1 MPGNEVEDRICNLFE
16 LDNSS
21 QGQHLPHS
29 VDGSWSLLND
39 NQWIGKQRQSVVPLN
54 FNLQNYG
61 VQQLDSLRGR
71 GGESTSVQYKPSFS
85 KLTPRPEN
93 YRNHS
98 RNYQLNINGS
108 LLGNQSFQTMQNQ
121 PRVFGEYMGYD
132 QHSLTLR
139 SLSTLKSQP
148 EYESGTDSP
157 TLTANSERSEIT
169 EVSTDFNFLRGQ
181 QQLASGHQPG
191 IPQPGLMQQS
201 GYNDMQLL
209 QQHMMFKQLQ
219 DLQRQQQIQQLG
231 DVRQQNSINQLSAMS
246 KQAAGI
252 QFPPLNGTPINDAS
266 QMFMNWPQ
274 LGASSAGQGVAN
286 KLIFSPENGQPLR
299 SMGHVPQPLDG
310 SLYGTPVATARG
322 STGQYPQV
330 QGIPQAQKS
339 VVQSSGFSHP
349 FLRDQFTVSP
359 DQLSMVQ
366 GALISSQ
373 GFPGKNM
380 FGDIPNQAL
389 NSVILSGNFQ
399 EGNSPQTNASVKEFS
414 GRQEQTVW
422 PAMQQKQMQH
432 SPSLGLVPLDP
443 VEEKILYNTDDT
455 IWDASIGRRPD
466 VGAVGLSSTLET
478 TDLGNSFPSIQSGSW
493 SALMQS
499 AVAEASSSD
508 TGLQEEWSGLTF
520 QNTEQST
527 DNQLSNFMESENQ
540 PTGWIDNNLQ
550 SASSFSS
557 KPLHMTND
565 SSMSSSFPGFQ
576 QPGIQFPADQREGL
590 CQDVSHESMEKSPK
604 VIGEWVDCNPQQ
616 KPASEAS
623 QQVQSLMHLNNAWPG
638 QLYERSEG
646 EAYEQRTA
654 ARREDS
660 QMNFSAVPYAVMAQ
674 QTTNQQVMESNQS
687 EYMGRASIPI
697 ENKEKESMGRNSQQ
711 IGNGPHVYDNSNGGE
726 CETYE
731 KRHSYYQS
739 ENSNGSYNSKG
750 LSGSEQGFSG
760 QFQLFGNASA
770 NSINLGQGRLPH
782 PRGNSRASEE
792 VPSKGDITSVVSDG
806 SIVAAQASQNM
817 LELLHKVDQSR
828 DDGNITPYGSADC
841 NLLTKVPEAE
851 LAKSGSQLY
860 NQPPTSQGFGL
871 RLSPPS
877 QRLPNSTHF
886 LSSHGLPQTAPHL
899 NSRQVNSEL
908 REKNQTLLASPS
920 SVQTS
925 PSHELSQRAD
935 WGDKSNA
942 SGQTGM
948 SYLNKQRNSSTGYIP
963 ESKNPSNQPFMQF
976 RSGAPVASQSSQ
988 EALPPTGG
996 RYPLF
1001 NLSAS
1006 QDNSRQMGT
1015 NHSGQQFPVL
1025 EAGPVSQPS
1034 VMSGI
1039 SKQGDVSARP
1049 HNVWTNVPSQR
1060 PPTVLEHLKV
1070 SSNFLSSKDPSHNST
1085 VSSSKGGYG
1094 LSEFVT
1100 ASQHQISPEII
1111 DASKHISDSGALA
1124 SGSLV
1129 AHSHHLDLDRVKN
1142 EDNHAHGTTGRNTV
1156 SVGHSLESSPNLHQN
1171 YSLLDQVRAMKHV
1184 ETDPSMKSPGVRHDS
1199 FLSRDANMMK
1209 FLTESSDDPRMRA
1222 MSQPTLQDRPT
1233 NETAQFAQNNSQNQ
1247 SRINNLVSNLM
1258 EHSQVNPHMV
1268 PSLWKQFGTLKN
1280 GQMLPTYNAKVAT
1293 GQFSL
1298 RKPSQ
1303 NLQIHNAVVEQV
1315 ETADGIQ
1322 GGTIVPNA
1330 VAALA
1335 GTEHISA
1342 PYVLATDITSQS
1354 MAIRRPK
1361 KRKSVTSEP
1370 CPWHKEVTEGSQ
1382 RVQNMSTAEECW
1394 TEATNR
1400 VIEKVEDEVEMA
1412 EDVQPMLRSKRR
1424 LILTTQ
1430 LMQQLLCPAPR
1441 SILSADATLHHDSV
1455 IYFISRLSLGDACN
1469 FTCCTRNDLLVSTDN
1484 NNMTFEKLKTNE
1496 GTDGQQLLEVVDELS
1511 ARAQKLENDFQR
1523 VEKTASPVD
1532 VRVECQELER
1542 FAVINRFAKFHI
1554 RAQADA
1560 SGTSSSGPT
1569 KPFLQRYVTALPM
1582 PRKLPEG
1589 LQCISL

>member
-29 VDGSWSLLND
+29 VDGSWSLLNED
-39 NQWIGKQRQSVVPLN
+39 QWVGKQRQSVVPLN
-54 FNLQNYG
+54 FDLQNYG
-61 VQQLDSLRGR
+61 VQQLGR
-71 GGESTSVQYKPSFS
+71 GGESPSVQWKPNFL

-121 PRVFGEYMGYD
+121 PRVFGEYTGYD

-139 SLSTLKSQP
+139 AFSTLKSQP

-169 EVSTDFNFLRGQ
+169 EVSTDFNFVRGQ

-201 GYNDMQLL
+201 GYNDLQLL

-219 DLQRQQQIQQLG
+219 ELQRQPQIQQLG
-231 DVRQQNSINQLSAMS
+231 DVRQQNSINQLSAIS

-252 QFPPLNGTPINDAS
+252 QFSPLNGTPINDTS

-274 LGASSAGQGVAN
+274 LSASSAGQGVAN
-286 KLIFSPENGQPLR
+286 RLIFSPENGQPVR

-330 QGIPQAQKS
+330 QGIPQAQKP
-339 VVQSSGFSHP
+339 VVQSSGFSNP

-380 FGDIPNQAL
+380 FGDIPNQGL

-443 VEEKILYNTDDT
+443 VEEKILYNMDDT
-455 IWDASIGRRPD
+455 IWDVSFGRRPD

-478 TDLGNSFPSIQSGSW
+478 TDLGNSLPSIQSGSW

-527 DNQLSNFMESENQ
+527 DNQLSNFMESENL

-550 SASSFSS
+550 NASSFSS

-576 QPGIQFPADQREGL
+576 QSGIQFPADQREGL
-590 CQDVSHESMEKSPK
+590 RQEVSHESMEKSPK

-616 KPASEAS
+616 KPASGAS

-638 QLYERSEG
+638 HLYERSEG
-646 EAYEQRTA
+646 EAHQQKTA
-654 ARREDS
+654 AHREDS
-660 QMNFSAVPYAVMAQ
+660 QMNFSAVPCPLMNQ
-674 QTTNQQVMESNQS
+674 QTTTQQVMESNQS

-711 IGNGPHVYDNSNGGE
+711 IGNGPHVYDNSYGGE

-731 KRHSYYQS
+731 RHNSYYQS

-750 LSGSEQGFSG
+750 LSGSGQGFSG
-760 QFQLFGNASA
+760 QFQFFGNAST
-770 NSINLGQGRLPH
+770 INLEQGRLPH
-782 PRGNSRASEE
+782 SRGNSRASEE
-792 VPSKGDITSVVSDG
+792 GPSKADITSFGSDG
-806 SIVAAQASQNM
+806 SIIAAQASQNM

-828 DDGNITPYGSADC
+828 DDGNIASYGSADC

-851 LAKSGSQLY
+851 IAKSGSQLY

-886 LSSHGLPQTAPHL
+886 LSSHGLPQTLPHP
-899 NSRQVNSEL
+899 NSMQFNSEL
-908 REKNQTLLASPS
+908 REKNQTWLGSPS

-925 PSHELSQRAD
+925 PSHELSQRAQ
-935 WGDKSNA
+935 WGDKSNV

-948 SYLNKQRNSSTGYIP
+948 SYLNKQRNSSAGYIS
-963 ESKNPSNQPFMQF
+963 ESTNPRNQPLMKL

-988 EALPPTGG
+988 EVLPPTGS

-1006 QDNSRQMGT
+1006 LDNSQQMGT
-1015 NHSGQQFPVL
+1015 NHLGQQFPVL
-1025 EAGPVSQPS
+1025 EAGPVSQPL

-1049 HNVWTNVPSQR
+1049 PNVWTNVPSQR
-1060 PPTVLEHLKV
+1060 PPSVPEHLKV
-1070 SSNFLSSKDPSHNST
+1070 SSNFPSSKDPSHNSM
-1085 VSSSKGGYG
+1085 VSTSKGGY
-1094 LSEFVT
+1094 EFGA
-1100 ASQHQISPEII
+1100 ASQDQISPEII

-1124 SGSLV
+1124 SVSSV

-1142 EDNHAHGTTGRNTV
+1142 EDNDAHGTTGRNMV
-1156 SVGHSLESSPNLHQN
+1156 SVGHSLESSHNLHQN
-1171 YSLLDQVRAMKHV
+1171 YSLLEQVRAMKHV
-1184 ETDPSMKSPGVRHDS
+1184 ETDPSMKSRGVPHDS
-1199 FLSRDANMMK
+1199 FPSRDANMMK
-1209 FLTESSDDPRMRA
+1209 FLTESSDDLRVRA
-1222 MSQPTLQDRPT
+1222 LSQPTLQDRPT
-1233 NETAQFAQNNSQNQ
+1233 NETAQFGQNNSQNQ

-1268 PSLWKQFGTLKN
+1268 SSLWKQFGTLKN
-1280 GQMLPTYNAKVAT
+1280 GQMLPSYNAKVAT

-1298 RKPSQ
+1298 GKPSQ
-1303 NLQIHNAVVEQV
+1303 DLQIHDSVKRV

-1322 GGTIVPNA
+1322 GGNIVPNSVGTLA
-1330 VAALA
+1330 V
-1335 GTEHISA
+1335 TEHSSA
-1342 PYVLATDITSQS
+1342 PYVLPTDITCRS
-1354 MAIRRPK
+1354 MAVRRPK

-1370 CPWHKEVTEGSQ
+1370 RPWHKEVTEGSQ
-1382 RVQNMSTAEECW
+1382 MVQNMSTAEECW
-1394 TEATNR
+1394 IEATNR

-1412 EDVQPMLRSKRR
+1412 EDVQPMHRSKRR

-1430 LMQQLLCPAPR
+1430 LMQQLVCPAPR
-1441 SILSADATLHHDSV
+1441 SILSADVILHHDSV
-1455 IYFISRLSLGDACN
+1455 IYYISRLSLGDACN
-1469 FTCCTRNDLLVSTDN
+1469 FQCCTRNDLLVSTDN
-1484 NNMTFEKLKTNE
+1484 SNMAFEKLKTND
-1496 GTDGQQLLEVVDELS
+1496 GTDGQQLSEVVDELS
-1511 ARAQKLENDFQR
+1511 ARAQKLENDIQR